1 MTIHVILLDN
11 RYENDADSIW
21 HGSGDVLGEDQWLWF
36 DLALKRGK

>member
-11 RYENDADSIW
+11 RYENDNDSW
-21 HGSGDVLGEDQWLWF
+21 YGSGDVLGEDQWLWF